1 MGFNKFDHINSMI
14 TLLYFDADN
23 SLNPIRESL
32 DENQPIDEE
41 REKRNELISGI
52 LVNKA
57 NSTYSSLH
65 SFYYCNYDDVA
76 DERVNEILNKFYL
89 FSDELLESLREGHSY
104 QQTLIYFQEFTD
116 AVNVLLP
123 NLIK

>member
-1 MGFNKFDHINSMI
+1 MEFNKFNHINSMI
-14 TLLYFDADN
+14 TLLYFDADK
-23 SLNPIRESL
+23 SLEPIRKSI
-32 DENQPIDEE
+32 DENKPIDEE
-41 REKRNELISGI
+41 TEMRNELISGI

-57 NSTYSSLH
+57 ISTYSSLH
-65 SFYYCNYDDVA
+65 SFYYCNYDDAA
-76 DERVNEILNKFYL
+76 DERVDEILNKFYL
-89 FSDELLESLREGHSY
+89 FSNELLESLHEGHSY